1 MEIFRE
7 FTINDNDKNITKALQ
22 AFVQAYPNKWHYV
35 EPPKE
40 MKGKFIIYKY
50 KKSHNLTLKIFL
62 IKTEY
67 GIRIANILPEERNS
81 ITKKEYNEA
90 VMDFYNDLV
99 KIAPQYE
106 NKVTTNQFDPLQIMS
121 KEALEKLRGFYILA
135 NKSTG
140 SSHPDDEQRWF
151 AFICQT
157 VDDGRIINDEQE
169 FLEFLQDKD
178 YWGEDVFDEDVA
190 FELLHEYNK
199 ISGCLKYYIEKNR
212 G

>member
-7 FTINDNDKNITKALQ
+7 FGINDTEENIKYALQ
-22 AFVQAYPNKWHYV
+22 AFIQAYPSKWHYV
-35 EPPKE
+35 DPPKE
-40 MKGKFIIYKY
+40 MKEKFIIYKY
-50 KKSHNLTLKIFL
+50 KKSYDLTLRIFL
-62 IKTEY
+62 VKTEH
-67 GIRIANILPEERNS
+67 GIRIANILPDKRNS

-121 KEALEKLRGFYILA
+121 KEALEKLRDFYFLA

-140 SSHPDDEQRWF
+140 SSHHDDEQRWY

-157 VDDGRIINDEQE
+157 VEDKKIITAEQE
-169 FLEFLQDKD
+169 FLEFLQDKE
-178 YWGEDVFDEDVA
+178 YWGIDVFEEDVA

-199 ISGCLKYYIEKNR
+199 ITGCLKYYINITR